1 MIFPTPTIV
10 AQLSLDPTVKSI
22 KERKSS
28 AVNYWTAGGNVEYL
42 QCVQRASPVCF
53 HSLGNK
59 KYWHGLNKPHLVVLQ
74 NSRLPCCWLGSSGEC
89 ELAVST
95 IQNLNNY
102 HGQGSTLHCSIK
114 LGENLMRSWKR
125 QMRNCN
131 KPVVTPMLS
140 YKKRICFEIKTSGK
154 NLVEL
159 PTFRLKLKGSF
170 EVSSSNLTQSQVS
183 KLQFNQRTWRWRS
196 NSGT

>member
-114 LGENLMRSWKR
+114 LGWKFNAKLKKTDEELQQASCDSHAVIQKENLFRDQNFWEKS
-125 QMRNCN
+125 CG
-131 KPVVTPMLS
+131 TS
-140 YKKRICFEIKTSGK
+140 YFQTKTQGEFWSVLLESDPK
-154 NLVEL
+154 
-159 PTFRLKLKGSF
+159 
-170 EVSSSNLTQSQVS
+170 SSQ
-183 KLQFNQRTWRWRS
+183 
-196 NSGT
+196 